1 MEVGGK
7 LYPASGVER
16 DSCPPT
22 LGIGHRALVTLTHAP
37 CPIPHA
43 QKLHPASGVEFFISA
58 VLELKLLNIKI
69 SMSDTKFTAPVAQ
82 ESLHLKLSE
91 RSPVFS
97 LREKI
102 LAIRNSLRPG
112 QQQMA
117 DWQSG
122 PLAISAVPGAGKSTG
137 MAAAA
142 AIAIARQYE
151 RSSSRRQL
159 VVVTFTRSAAA
170 NIKAKIRKFLR
181 DDLSLPQTGFF
192 VYTLHGLA
200 LNIASRHP
208 DLSGLQLENVTL
220 ITPTQ
225 THRFIRTAVEQ
236 WIANNPGIYLRLLE
250 GHQFD
255 GEETER
261 LRRQSVLRTEVL
273 PELANTVI
281 HEAKSSGIS
290 PEKLR
295 EWSKQTT
302 DEYAILSV
310 AAGLYEQYQNL
321 MRSRDFI
328 DYDDMILAALRVLEN
343 DSARRIEQNQIFAVF
358 EDEAQDS
365 SPLQT
370 QLLEILAS
378 DGGYEGMNTDAMNRV
393 STHSPLNLV
402 RVGDPNQAINSTFT
416 PADPIYFRQFC
427 EECDRIQRLATMD
440 QAGRS
445 TRIIIEAANFALK
458 WINNQSLAKTNNG
471 QQTPDNRQVPF
482 RLQTIRPV
490 ETNDPQNNANPAPV
504 GRGLELYTP
513 RDIHHT
519 VELLSQ
525 RVIELFGEDPTQNSA
540 AILVRENRQGRWL
553 GEALTSVCKEHNIT
567 LYDVGERDR
576 RSHVPQEI
584 LALLQFCDRPHSP
597 DYLKAALE
605 ALVQRQLIPTQDLN
619 ALASLPEEFLY
630 PGPLAAPQP
639 ETVQKAARLC
649 RNLLRARLE
658 LPLYQLIS
666 FLALTLNYDQAELAT
681 ADKLAER
688 VNQQIAGNSS
698 MGGML
703 SALSEIVSSERFEP
717 VETEDSE
724 ERYTRRGQLT
734 IITMHKAKG
743 LDWDYVFLPFLHENL
758 IPGRFWVPP
767 QSQFLG
773 DFTLSEVA
781 RAQIRAALHGE
792 FTIPDV
798 TQAWEQA
805 KHLKISEEYRLLY
818 VAMTRAKRLVWMS
831 AAQKAPFT
839 WSKPD
844 NLQEQA
850 PCPVF
855 PALKRQFPECVMNLA
870 VMAKQA

>member
-1 MEVGGK
+1 
-7 LYPASGVER
+7 
-16 DSCPPT
+16 
-22 LGIGHRALVTLTHAP
+22 
-37 CPIPHA
+37 
-43 QKLHPASGVEFFISA
+43 
-58 VLELKLLNIKI
+58 
-69 SMSDTKFTAPVAQ
+69 MSDTNFTTTVL
-82 ESLHLKLSE
+82 ESEISQS
-91 RSPVFS
+91 SPVFS

-102 LAIRNSLRPG
+102 LAIRKGLRQG

-117 DWQSG
+117 DWISG
-122 PLAISAVPGAGKSTG
+122 PLAVSAVPGAGKSTG

-151 RSSSRRQL
+151 NLALSRSSVHRQL

-170 NIKAKIRKFLR
+170 NIKAKIRKYLR
-181 DDLSLPQTGFF
+181 EDLSLPQTGFA

-200 LNIASRHP
+200 LNIASRYP
-208 DLSGLQLENVTL
+208 DLSGLELENLTL
-220 ITPTQ
+220 ITPSQ
-225 THRFIRTAVEQ
+225 SHRLLRTAVEQ
-236 WIANNPGIYLRLLE
+236 WINNNPSKYFRLLE
-250 GHQFD
+250 GQQFD

-273 PELANTVI
+273 PDLATTVI
-281 HEAKSSGIS
+281 HEAKSSGLS
-290 PEKLR
+290 PEQLQK
-295 EWSKQTT
+295 WSQQTS
-302 DEYAILSV
+302 DEYAILSI

-343 DSARRIEQNQIFAVF
+343 DSARRIEQNQVFAVF

-370 QLLEILAS
+370 RLLEILAS
-378 DGGYEGMNTDAMNRV
+378 NGDGEI
-393 STHSPLNLV
+393 SPHSPLNLV

-427 EECDRIQRLATMD
+427 EECDRVAKLATMN

-445 TRIIIEAANFALK
+445 TRIIIAAANFALEWVNSFYGAK
-458 WINNQSLAKTNNG
+458 NQKSPHLNASS
-471 QQTPDNRQVPF
+471 PF
-482 RLQTIRPV
+482 RPQTIYPV
-490 ETNDPQNNANPAPV
+490 DTSDPQKNANPAPV
-504 GRGLELYTP
+504 GKGLELYTP

-519 VELLSQ
+519 VELLAK
-525 RVIELFGEDPTQNSA
+525 RVVELFAPDPANTRA
-540 AILVRENRQGRWL
+540 AVLVRENRQGRWL
-553 GEALTSVCKEHNIT
+553 AEMLAPVCKEHKIT

-605 ALVQRQLIPTQDLN
+605 VLVQRQLIPTQDLN

-630 PGPLAAPQP
+630 PGPLAAPQAEP
-639 ETVQKAARLC
+639 AEKAAHLC
-649 RNLLRARLE
+649 RSLLRARLE

-666 FLALTLNYDQAELAT
+666 FLALALNYDQADLAT

-688 VNQQIAGNSS
+688 VNQQIAGGSS
-698 MGGML
+698 MGAML

-717 VETEDSE
+717 VETEDLE
-724 ERYTRRGQLT
+724 AHYTRPNQLT

-743 LDWDYVFLPFLHENL
+743 LDWDYVFMPFLHENL

-781 RAQIRAALHGE
+781 RALHGE
-792 FTIPDV
+792 SGIPDV

-805 KHLKISEEYRLLY
+805 KHLKTAEEYRLLY
-818 VAMTRAKRLVWMS
+818 VAMTRAKRLLWMS

-855 PALKRQFPECVMNLA
+855 PALKRQFPESIEV
-870 VMAKQA
+870 

>member
-1 MEVGGK
+1 MK
-7 LYPASGVER
+7 IKRS
-16 DSCPPT
+16 
-22 LGIGHRALVTLTHAP
+22 
-37 CPIPHA
+37 PIP
-43 QKLHPASGVEFFISA
+43 
-58 VLELKLLNIKI
+58 
-69 SMSDTKFTAPVAQ
+69 
-82 ESLHLKLSE
+82 
-91 RSPVFS
+91 S

-170 NIKAKIRKFLR
+170 NIKAKIRKDLKK
-181 DDLSLPQTGFF
+181 LSLPQMGFF

-200 LNIASRHP
+200 LNIASRHS

-225 THRFIRTAVEQ
+225 SHRFIRTAVEQ
-236 WIANNPGIYLRLLE
+236 WIGNNQDIYLRLLE

-290 PEKLR
+290 PELLR

-343 DSARRIEQNQIFAVF
+343 DSARRIEQNQVFAVF

-378 DGGYEGMNTDAMNRV
+378 DGEYEGKNSSLLTLNSSLSTDAMNLDPMNRV

-427 EECDRIQRLATMD
+427 EECDRIERLATMD

-445 TRIIIEAANFALK
+445 TKIIIEAANFALK
-458 WINNQSLAKTNNG
+458 WINSQWLATTNNK

-490 ETNDPQNNANPAPV
+490 DAGDPQTNANPAPV

-525 RVIELFGEDPTQNSA
+525 RVIKLFGEDPTQNSA

-553 GEALTSVCKEHNIT
+553 AEALTPVCKEHKIT

-619 ALASLPEEFLY
+619 TLASLPEEFLY
-630 PGPLAAPQP
+630 PGPLTATQS

-781 RAQIRAALHGE
+781 RAQIRATLHE
-792 FTIPDV
+792 ESTIPDV
-798 TQAWEQA
+798 SQAWEVA
-805 KHLKISEEYRLLY
+805 KNLKTSEEYRLLY
-818 VAMTRAKRLVWMS
+818 VAMTRAKLLLWMS

-855 PALKRQFPECVMNLA
+855 PALKRQFPECVINLGNDQTSL
-870 VMAKQA
+870 MKI

>member
-1 MEVGGK
+1 
-7 LYPASGVER
+7 
-16 DSCPPT
+16 
-22 LGIGHRALVTLTHAP
+22 
-37 CPIPHA
+37 
-43 QKLHPASGVEFFISA
+43 
-58 VLELKLLNIKI
+58 
-69 SMSDTKFTAPVAQ
+69 MSDTNFTHTVPS
-82 ESLHLKLSE
+82 ESLESQQSPVSHLGTEAMASLLLSE
-91 RSPVFS
+91 T
-97 LREKI
+97 LRERDATRTPAAGI
-102 LAIRNSLRPG
+102 ARIRSGLRPG

-117 DWQSG
+117 DWESG
-122 PLAISAVPGAGKSTG
+122 PLAVSAVPGAGKSTG

-142 AIAIARQYE
+142 AIAIARQYQPSAQS
-151 RSSSRRQL
+151 RTNWRRQL

-170 NIKAKIRKFLR
+170 NIKAKIRKYLR

-220 ITPTQ
+220 ITPSQ
-225 THRFIRTAVEQ
+225 SHRFIRTAVEQ
-236 WIANNPGIYLRLLE
+236 WIAKNPGHYLRLLE
-250 GHQFD
+250 GMQFD

-273 PELANTVI
+273 PDLATSVI
-281 HEAKSSGIS
+281 HEAKSSGLS
-290 PEKLR
+290 PDNLR
-295 EWSKQTT
+295 QWSQQTT
-302 DEYAILSV
+302 DAYGILTI

-321 MRSRDFI
+321 MRSREFI

-343 DSARRIEQNQIFAVF
+343 NSARRIEQNQVFAVF

-370 QLLEILAS
+370 RLLEILAS
-378 DGGYEGMNTDAMNRV
+378 DFEDGEISAL
-393 STHSPLNLV
+393 STQHSPINLI

-427 EECDRIQRLATMD
+427 EECDRLQRLATMD

-445 TRIIIEAANFALK
+445 TRIIIAAANFALEWVNSFYGTK
-458 WINNQSLAKTNNG
+458 KLSPSPPL
-471 QQTPDNRQVPF
+471 PF
-482 RLQTIRPV
+482 RPQRIRPV
-490 ETNDPQNNANPAPV
+490 DTGDPQTDANPAPV
-504 GRGLELYTP
+504 GGGLELYTP
-513 RDIHHT
+513 HDIHHT

-525 RVIELFGEDPTQNSA
+525 RVVELFAQEPSKVSGA
-540 AILVRENRQGRWL
+540 VLVREHRQGRWL
-553 GEALTSVCKEHNIT
+553 AEALTPVCKEHKIT

-576 RSHVPQEI
+576 RSHIPQEI

-605 ALVQRQLIPTQDLN
+605 VLVERQLIPTQDLN

-630 PGPLAAPQP
+630 PGPLASPQS
-639 ETVQKAARLC
+639 ETVHKASHLC
-649 RNLLRARLE
+649 CSLLRARLE
-658 LPLYQLIS
+658 LPMYQLIS

-688 VNQQIAGNSS
+688 VNQQIAGHSS
-698 MGGML
+698 MGAML
-703 SALSEIVSSERFEP
+703 AALSEIVSSERFEA
-717 VETEDSE
+717 VETEDLE
-724 ERYTRRGQLT
+724 ARYTRTGQLT

-781 RAQIRAALHGE
+781 RAQIRAALHSE
-792 FTIPDV
+792 SIIPDV

-805 KHLKISEEYRLLY
+805 KHLKTAEEYRLLY
-818 VAMTRAKRLVWMS
+818 VAMTRAKRLLWMS
-831 AAQKAPFT
+831 AALKAPFT
-839 WSKPD
+839 WSKPE

-855 PALKRQFPECVMNLA
+855 KALKSQFPECVY
-870 VMAKQA
+870 

>member
-1 MEVGGK
+1 
-7 LYPASGVER
+7 
-16 DSCPPT
+16 
-22 LGIGHRALVTLTHAP
+22 
-37 CPIPHA
+37 
-43 QKLHPASGVEFFISA
+43 
-58 VLELKLLNIKI
+58 
-69 SMSDTKFTAPVAQ
+69 MSDTNFTTTVL
-82 ESLHLKLSE
+82 ESEISQS
-91 RSPVFS
+91 SPVFS

-102 LAIRNSLRPG
+102 LAIRKGLRQG

-117 DWQSG
+117 DWISG
-122 PLAISAVPGAGKSTG
+122 PLAVSAVPGAGKSTG

-151 RSSSRRQL
+151 NLALSRSSVHRQL

-170 NIKAKIRKFLR
+170 NIKAKIRKYLR
-181 DDLSLPQTGFF
+181 EDLSLPQTGFA

-200 LNIASRHP
+200 LNIASRYP
-208 DLSGLQLENVTL
+208 DLSGLELENLTL
-220 ITPTQ
+220 ITPSQ
-225 THRFIRTAVEQ
+225 SHRLLRTAVEQ
-236 WIANNPGIYLRLLE
+236 WINNNPSKYFRLLE
-250 GHQFD
+250 GQQFD

-273 PELANTVI
+273 PDLATTVI
-281 HEAKSSGIS
+281 HEAKSSGLS
-290 PEKLR
+290 PEQLQK
-295 EWSKQTT
+295 WSQQTS
-302 DEYAILSV
+302 DEYAILSI

-343 DSARRIEQNQIFAVF
+343 DSARRIEQNQVFAVF

-370 QLLEILAS
+370 RLLEILAS
-378 DGGYEGMNTDAMNRV
+378 NGDGEI
-393 STHSPLNLV
+393 SPHSPLNLV

-427 EECDRIQRLATMD
+427 EECDRVAKLATMN

-445 TRIIIEAANFALK
+445 TRIIIAAANFALEWVNSFYGAK
-458 WINNQSLAKTNNG
+458 NQKSPHLNASS
-471 QQTPDNRQVPF
+471 PF
-482 RLQTIRPV
+482 RPQTIYPV
-490 ETNDPQNNANPAPV
+490 DTSDPQKNANPAPV
-504 GRGLELYTP
+504 GKGLELYTP

-519 VELLSQ
+519 VELLAK
-525 RVIELFGEDPTQNSA
+525 RVVELFAPDPANTRA
-540 AILVRENRQGRWL
+540 AVLVRENRQGRWL
-553 GEALTSVCKEHNIT
+553 AEMLAPVCKEHKIT

-605 ALVQRQLIPTQDLN
+605 VLVQRQLIPTQDLN

-630 PGPLAAPQP
+630 PGPLAAPQAEP
-639 ETVQKAARLC
+639 AEKAAHLC
-649 RNLLRARLE
+649 RSLLRARLE

-666 FLALTLNYDQAELAT
+666 FLALALNYDQADLAT

-688 VNQQIAGNSS
+688 VNQQIAGGSS
-698 MGGML
+698 MGAML

-717 VETEDSE
+717 VETEDLE
-724 ERYTRRGQLT
+724 AHYTRPNQLT

-743 LDWDYVFLPFLHENL
+743 LDWDYVFMPFLHENL

-792 FTIPDV
+792 SGIPDV

-805 KHLKISEEYRLLY
+805 KHLKTAEEYRLLY
-818 VAMTRAKRLVWMS
+818 VAMTRAKRLLWMS

-855 PALKRQFPECVMNLA
+855 PALKRQFPESIEV
-870 VMAKQA
+870 

>member
-1 MEVGGK
+1 
-7 LYPASGVER
+7 
-16 DSCPPT
+16 
-22 LGIGHRALVTLTHAP
+22 
-37 CPIPHA
+37 
-43 QKLHPASGVEFFISA
+43 
-58 VLELKLLNIKI
+58 
-69 SMSDTKFTAPVAQ
+69 MSDTNFTAIAPPASQASSMEVLQ
-82 ESLHLKLSE
+82 EK
-91 RSPVFS
+91 V
-97 LREKI
+97 
-102 LAIRNSLRPG
+102 LAIRKTLRPG

-142 AIAIARQYE
+142 AIAIARQYQNTIQS
-151 RSSSRRQL
+151 RPSNRRQL

-170 NIKAKIRKFLR
+170 NIKIKIREYLKQ
-181 DDLSLPQTGFF
+181 LSLPQTGFT

-208 DLSGLQLENVTL
+208 NLSGLELENVTL
-220 ITPTQ
+220 ITPNQ
-225 THRFIRTAVEQ
+225 SHRFIRTAVEQ
-236 WIANNPGIYLRLLE
+236 WVANHPRLYLQLLE
-250 GHQFD
+250 GQQFD

-273 PELANTVI
+273 PDLATTVI

-290 PEKLR
+290 PAKLR
-295 EWSKQTT
+295 EWSQQTI
-302 DEYAILSV
+302 DAYEILTIAS
-310 AAGLYEQYQNL
+310 GLYEEYQNL

-328 DYDDMILAALRVLEN
+328 DYDDMILAALRVLDN
-343 DSARRIEQNQIFAVF
+343 DSARRIEQNQVFAVF

-378 DGGYEGMNTDAMNRV
+378 DGNWGAGEQGSRGAEENTNNFTLPTQHSAL
-393 STHSPLNLV
+393 STQHSALSTQNSPLHLI

-416 PADPIYFRQFC
+416 PADPIYFREFC
-427 EECDRIQRLATMD
+427 QECDRSGKLATMD

-445 TRIIIEAANFALK
+445 TQMIIEAANFALQWVNSFYGAK
-458 WINNQSLAKTNNG
+458 NQKSPHLPSPFSL
-471 QQTPDNRQVPF
+471 QM
-482 RLQTIRPV
+482 IRPV
-490 ETNDPQNNANPAPV
+490 NQADVNPAAV
-504 GRGLELYTP
+504 GGGLELYTP

-519 VELLSQ
+519 AELLGN
-525 RVIELFGEDPTQNSA
+525 RVIELLTADPTKSVA
-540 AILVRENRQGRWL
+540 VLVRENRQGRWL
-553 GEALTSVCKEHNIT
+553 SQALEALCKEHKIT
-567 LYDVGERDR
+567 IFDVGESDR

-584 LALLQFCDRPHSP
+584 LTLLQFCDRPHSP
-597 DYLKAALE
+597 DYLKTALE
-605 ALVQRQLIPTQDLN
+605 VLVKRQLIPTQDLN

-630 PGPLAAPQP
+630 PGPLATPQA
-639 ETVQKAARLC
+639 ETVQKASHIC
-649 RNLLRARLE
+649 RSLLRARLE

-681 ADKLAER
+681 ADKLSER
-688 VNQQIAGNSS
+688 VNKQIASNNS
-698 MGGML
+698 MGSML
-703 SALSEIVSSERFEP
+703 SVLSEIVSSERFEP
-717 VETEDSE
+717 VETEDVE
-724 ERYTRRGQLT
+724 ARYTRAGQLT

-743 LDWDYVFLPFLHENL
+743 LDWNYVFLPFLHENL

-792 FTIPDV
+792 VSIPEV
-798 TQAWEQA
+798 TPAWEQA
-805 KHLKISEEYRLLY
+805 KHLKTAEEYRLLY
-818 VAMTRAKRLVWMS
+818 VAMTRAKQLLWMS

-855 PALKRQFPECVMNLA
+855 SALKRQFPDCS
-870 VMAKQA
+870 

>member
-1 MEVGGK
+1 
-7 LYPASGVER
+7 
-16 DSCPPT
+16 
-22 LGIGHRALVTLTHAP
+22 
-37 CPIPHA
+37 
-43 QKLHPASGVEFFISA
+43 
-58 VLELKLLNIKI
+58 
-69 SMSDTKFTAPVAQ
+69 MSDSKFTAPVVQ
-82 ESLHLKLSE
+82 ELLDSELSE
-91 RSPVFS
+91 RSPIPS
-97 LREKI
+97 LQEKI

-200 LNIASRHP
+200 LNIANRHS
-208 DLSGLQLENVTL
+208 DLSGLQLENVIL

-225 THRFIRTAVEQ
+225 SHRFIRTAVEQ
-236 WIANNPGIYLRLLE
+236 WIVNNPDVYLRLLE

-290 PEKLR
+290 PELLR

-343 DSARRIEQNQIFAVF
+343 DSARHIEQNQIFAVF

-378 DGGYEGMNTDAMNRV
+378 NREYQRDN
-393 STHSPLNLV
+393 SSLPTQHSALNLV

-427 EECDRIQRLATMD
+427 EECDRIERLATMD
-440 QAGRS
+440 RAGRS

-458 WINNQSLAKTNNG
+458 WINNQWLATTKTNNK
-471 QQTPDNRQVPF
+471 QQIPDNRQVPF

-490 ETNDPQNNANPAPV
+490 EVGDPQANANPAPV
-504 GRGLELYTP
+504 GQGLELYTP

-525 RVIELFGEDPTQNSA
+525 RVIELFGEDPTKNSA

-553 GEALTSVCKEHNIT
+553 AEALTPLCKEHKIT

-781 RAQIRAALHGE
+781 RAQIRATLHE
-792 FTIPDV
+792 ESVIPDV
-798 TQAWEQA
+798 SQAWEVA
-805 KHLKISEEYRLLY
+805 KNLKTSEEYRLLY
-818 VAMTRAKRLVWMS
+818 VAMTRAKLLLWMS

-855 PALKRQFPECVMNLA
+855 PALKRQFPECVVNLA
-870 VMAKQA
+870 AMSKQV

>member
-1 MEVGGK
+1 
-7 LYPASGVER
+7 
-16 DSCPPT
+16 
-22 LGIGHRALVTLTHAP
+22 
-37 CPIPHA
+37 
-43 QKLHPASGVEFFISA
+43 
-58 VLELKLLNIKI
+58 
-69 SMSDTKFTAPVAQ
+69 MSDSKFTAPVAQ
-82 ESLHLKLSE
+82 ESLHSELLE
-91 RSPVFS
+91 RSPIPS
-97 LREKI
+97 LRDKI
-102 LAIRNSLRPG
+102 LAIRNSLRSG

-117 DWQSG
+117 DWGSG

-151 RSSSRRQL
+151 RYAQSRPSSRRHL

-200 LNIASRHP
+200 LNIASRHS

-225 THRFIRTAVEQ
+225 SHRFIRTAVEQ
-236 WIANNPGIYLRLLE
+236 WIVNNPGTYLRLLE

-302 DEYAILSV
+302 DEYTILSV

-343 DSARRIEQNQIFAVF
+343 DSARRIEQNQVFAVF

-370 QLLEILAS
+370 QLLEILAR
-378 DGGYEGMNTDAMNRV
+378 DAGGDNSCTDAINRV
-393 STHSPLNLV
+393 SNSALNLV

-427 EECDRIQRLATMD
+427 EECDRIERLATMD

-490 ETNDPQNNANPAPV
+490 ETGDPQKNANPAPI

-519 VELLSQ
+519 VELLSK
-525 RVIELFGEDPTQNSA
+525 RVVELFGEDPTQNSA

-553 GEALTSVCKEHNIT
+553 GEALAPVCKEHKIT

-630 PGPLAAPQP
+630 PGPLATPQP
-639 ETVQKAARLC
+639 EIVQKAARLC

-781 RAQIRAALHGE
+781 RAQIRATLHGE
-792 FTIPDV
+792 STIPDV

-839 WSKPD
+839 WSKPE

-855 PALKRQFPECVMNLA
+855 PALKRQFPECVANLA
-870 VMAKQA
+870 VMAN

>member
-1 MEVGGK
+1 
-7 LYPASGVER
+7 
-16 DSCPPT
+16 
-22 LGIGHRALVTLTHAP
+22 
-37 CPIPHA
+37 
-43 QKLHPASGVEFFISA
+43 
-58 VLELKLLNIKI
+58 
-69 SMSDTKFTAPVAQ
+69 MSDSKFTAPVAQ
-82 ESLHLKLSE
+82 ESLYSKLSE
-91 RSPVFS
+91 RSPITN

-151 RSSSRRQL
+151 RSSSRSHL
-159 VVVTFTRSAAA
+159 IVVTFTRSAAA

-181 DDLSLPQTGFF
+181 DDLSLPQMGFF

-200 LNIASRHP
+200 LNIASRHS

-225 THRFIRTAVEQ
+225 SHRFIRTAVEQ

-343 DSARRIEQNQIFAVF
+343 DSARRIEQNQVFAVF

-378 DGGYEGMNTDAMNRV
+378 DGGDDSSLLTPNSSLPSTDAINRV
-393 STHSPLNLV
+393 SPHSSLNLV
-402 RVGDPNQAINSTFT
+402 RVGDPNQAINSSFT

-471 QQTPDNRQVPF
+471 QQISDNRQVPF

-490 ETNDPQNNANPAPV
+490 EVGDPQNNANPAAV

-553 GEALTSVCKEHNIT
+553 AEALTPVCKEHNIT

-792 FTIPDV
+792 STIPDV

-805 KHLKISEEYRLLY
+805 KHLKTSEEYRLLY

-870 VMAKQA
+870 VMTKQAGSKLLRN

>member
-1 MEVGGK
+1 
-7 LYPASGVER
+7 
-16 DSCPPT
+16 
-22 LGIGHRALVTLTHAP
+22 
-37 CPIPHA
+37 
-43 QKLHPASGVEFFISA
+43 
-58 VLELKLLNIKI
+58 
-69 SMSDTKFTAPVAQ
+69 MSDSKFTAPMAQ
-82 ESLHLKLSE
+82 ELLHSELSG
-91 RSPVFS
+91 RSPVS
-97 LREKI
+97 NLGEKI

-200 LNIASRHP
+200 LNIANRHS
-208 DLSGLQLENVTL
+208 DLSGLQLENVIL

-225 THRFIRTAVEQ
+225 SHRFIRAAVEQ
-236 WIANNPGIYLRLLE
+236 WIVNNTDVYLRLLE

-290 PEKLR
+290 PELLR

-343 DSARRIEQNQIFAVF
+343 DSARHIEQNQIFAVF

-378 DGGYEGMNTDAMNRV
+378 NREYPRENSSLPTPNSAL
-393 STHSPLNLV
+393 STQHGLNAPLPLTALNLV

-427 EECDRIQRLATMD
+427 EECDRIERLATMD
-440 QAGRS
+440 RAGRS

-458 WINNQSLAKTNNG
+458 WINNQWLATTKTNNK

-490 ETNDPQNNANPAPV
+490 EVGDPQANANPAPV

-525 RVIELFGEDPTQNSA
+525 RVIELFGEDPTKNSA

-553 GEALTSVCKEHNIT
+553 AEALTPLCKEHKII

-630 PGPLAAPQP
+630 PGPLAEPQP
-639 ETVQKAARLC
+639 ETVQKAARMC
-649 RNLLRARLE
+649 RSLLRARLE

-688 VNQQIAGNSS
+688 VNQQIAGNNS

-773 DFTLSEVA
+773 DFILSEVA
-781 RAQIRAALHGE
+781 RAQIRATLHE
-792 FTIPDV
+792 ESIIPDV
-798 TQAWEQA
+798 SQAWEVA
-805 KHLKISEEYRLLY
+805 KNLKTSEEYRLLY
-818 VAMTRAKRLVWMS
+818 VAMTRAKLLLWMS

-855 PALKRQFPECVMNLA
+855 PALKRQFPECMVNLA
-870 VMAKQA
+870 AISKQV

>member
-1 MEVGGK
+1 
-7 LYPASGVER
+7 
-16 DSCPPT
+16 
-22 LGIGHRALVTLTHAP
+22 
-37 CPIPHA
+37 
-43 QKLHPASGVEFFISA
+43 
-58 VLELKLLNIKI
+58 
-69 SMSDTKFTAPVAQ
+69 MSDSKFTATVPQ
-82 ESLHLKLSE
+82 ELLNSELSE
-91 RSPVFS
+91 RSPVPS

-151 RSSSRRQL
+151 RSSSRRHL

-181 DDLSLPQTGFF
+181 DDLFLPQTGFF

-225 THRFIRTAVEQ
+225 SHRFIRTAVEQ

-343 DSARRIEQNQIFAVF
+343 DSARRIEQNQVFAVF

-378 DGGYEGMNTDAMNRV
+378 DVDSSLLTP
-393 STHSPLNLV
+393 HSPLNLV

-427 EECDRIQRLATMD
+427 EECDRIERLATMD

-458 WINNQSLAKTNNG
+458 WINSQSLAATNNK

-490 ETNDPQNNANPAPV
+490 EAGDPQKGANPAPV

-525 RVIELFGEDPTQNSA
+525 RVIELFSEDPTQHSA
-540 AILVRENRQGRWL
+540 AVLVRENRQGRWL
-553 GEALTSVCKEHNIT
+553 AEALTPVCKEHKIT

-576 RSHVPQEI
+576 RSRVPQEI

-605 ALVQRQLIPTQDLN
+605 ALVPRQLIPTQDLN

-630 PGPLAAPQP
+630 PGPLAAPQS

-658 LPLYQLIS
+658 LPPYQLIS
-666 FLALTLNYDQAELAT
+666 FLALTLNYDKAELAT

-724 ERYTRRGQLT
+724 ERYTRPGQLT

-743 LDWDYVFLPFLHENL
+743 IDWDYVFLPFLHENL

-792 FTIPDV
+792 YTIPDV

-839 WSKPD
+839 WSKPE

-870 VMAKQA
+870 AMTKQV

>member
-1 MEVGGK
+1 
-7 LYPASGVER
+7 
-16 DSCPPT
+16 
-22 LGIGHRALVTLTHAP
+22 
-37 CPIPHA
+37 
-43 QKLHPASGVEFFISA
+43 
-58 VLELKLLNIKI
+58 
-69 SMSDTKFTAPVAQ
+69 MSDSKFTAPVAQ
-82 ESLHLKLSE
+82 ELLHSELLE
-91 RSPVFS
+91 RSPTLS

-151 RSSSRRQL
+151 RSSFRRQL

-170 NIKAKIRKFLR
+170 NIKAKIRKDLKK
-181 DDLSLPQTGFF
+181 LSLPQTGFF

-200 LNIASRHP
+200 LNIAGRHP

-225 THRFIRTAVEQ
+225 SHRFIRNAVEQ
-236 WIANNPGIYLRLLE
+236 WIVNNPDIYLRLLE

-290 PEKLR
+290 PQLLR
-295 EWSKQTT
+295 EWSKETT
-302 DEYAILSV
+302 DEYAILSI

-343 DSARRIEQNQIFAVF
+343 DSARRIEQNQVFAVF

-378 DGGYEGMNTDAMNRV
+378 DGGEEAGGRERIITPQSSV
-393 STHSPLNLV
+393 ISHQSTLNLV

-427 EECDRIQRLATMD
+427 EECDRIERLATMD

-458 WINNQSLAKTNNG
+458 WINSQWLATTNNK
-471 QQTPDNRQVPF
+471 QQIPDNRQVPF

-490 ETNDPQNNANPAPV
+490 EVGDPQPNANPAPV

-553 GEALTSVCKEHNIT
+553 AEALTPLCKEHKII

-597 DYLKAALE
+597 DYIKAALE

-619 ALASLPEEFLY
+619 ILASLPEEFLY

-649 RNLLRARLE
+649 RSLLRARLE

-781 RAQIRAALHGE
+781 RAQIRATLHE
-792 FTIPDV
+792 ESIIPDV
-798 TQAWEQA
+798 SQAWEVA
-805 KHLKISEEYRLLY
+805 KNLKTSEEYRLLY
-818 VAMTRAKRLVWMS
+818 VAMTRAKLLLWMS

-855 PALKRQFPECVMNLA
+855 PALKRQFPEYVVNSTLFKMSN
-870 VMAKQA
+870 

>member
-1 MEVGGK
+1 
-7 LYPASGVER
+7 
-16 DSCPPT
+16 
-22 LGIGHRALVTLTHAP
+22 
-37 CPIPHA
+37 
-43 QKLHPASGVEFFISA
+43 
-58 VLELKLLNIKI
+58 
-69 SMSDTKFTAPVAQ
+69 MSDSKFTAPMAQ
-82 ESLHLKLSE
+82 ELLHSELSE
-91 RSPVFS
+91 RSPVPN
-97 LREKI
+97 LGEKI

-181 DDLSLPQTGFF
+181 DDLCLPQTGFF

-200 LNIASRHP
+200 LNIANRHS
-208 DLSGLQLENVTL
+208 DLSGLQLENVIL

-225 THRFIRTAVEQ
+225 SHRFIRTAVEQ
-236 WIANNPGIYLRLLE
+236 WIVNNPDVYLRLLE

-343 DSARRIEQNQIFAVF
+343 DSARHIEQNQIFAVF

-378 DGGYEGMNTDAMNRV
+378 NGEYQRENSSLPTPNSPLLTQHSARAKRPATAN
-393 STHSPLNLV
+393 STQHSALNLV

-427 EECDRIQRLATMD
+427 EECDRIERLATMD

-458 WINNQSLAKTNNG
+458 WINNQWLATTKTNNK
-471 QQTPDNRQVPF
+471 QQIPENRQVPF

-490 ETNDPQNNANPAPV
+490 EAGDPQVNANPAPI

-525 RVIELFGEDPTQNSA
+525 RVIELFSEDPTKNSA

-553 GEALTSVCKEHNIT
+553 AEALIPLCKEHKIL

-630 PGPLAAPQP
+630 PGPLAEPQP

-649 RNLLRARLE
+649 RSLLRARLE

-781 RAQIRAALHGE
+781 RAQIRATLHE
-792 FTIPDV
+792 ESIIPDV
-798 TQAWEQA
+798 SQAWEVA
-805 KHLKISEEYRLLY
+805 KNLKTSEEYRLLY
-818 VAMTRAKRLVWMS
+818 VAMTRAKLLLWMS

-855 PALKRQFPECVMNLA
+855 PALKRQFPEFVVNLA
-870 VMAKQA
+870 AMSKQA

>member
-1 MEVGGK
+1 
-7 LYPASGVER
+7 
-16 DSCPPT
+16 
-22 LGIGHRALVTLTHAP
+22 
-37 CPIPHA
+37 
-43 QKLHPASGVEFFISA
+43 
-58 VLELKLLNIKI
+58 
-69 SMSDTKFTAPVAQ
+69 MSESKFTAPVAQ
-82 ESLHLKLSE
+82 ESLNSE
-91 RSPVFS
+91 FSDRSPILS

-102 LAIRNSLRPG
+102 LAIRNGLRPG

-151 RSSSRRQL
+151 RSSSRRHL

-170 NIKAKIRKFLR
+170 NIKAKIRKDLKK
-181 DDLSLPQTGFF
+181 LSLPQTGFF

-208 DLSGLQLENVTL
+208 DLSGLQLENITL

-225 THRFIRTAVEQ
+225 SHRFIRTAVEQ
-236 WIANNPGIYLRLLE
+236 WIANNPERYLRLLE

-343 DSARRIEQNQIFAVF
+343 DSARRYEQKQVFAVF

-378 DGGYEGMNTDAMNRV
+378 DGGDNSCTDAIHRV
-393 STHSPLNLV
+393 STHSSLNLV

-427 EECDRIQRLATMD
+427 EECDRIKRLATMD

-458 WINNQSLAKTNNG
+458 WINNQQSAKTNNG
-471 QQTPDNRQVPF
+471 QQTTYKPQLPF

-490 ETNDPQNNANPAPV
+490 EVGDPQSNANPAPM

-553 GEALTSVCKEHNIT
+553 AEALTTVCKECKII

-630 PGPLAAPQP
+630 PGPLAAPQS
-639 ETVQKAARLC
+639 ESVQKTARLC
-649 RNLLRARLE
+649 RSLLRARLE

-688 VNQQIAGNSS
+688 VNQQIASNSS

-724 ERYTRRGQLT
+724 ERYTRSGQLT

-781 RAQIRAALHGE
+781 RAQIRATLHE
-792 FTIPDV
+792 ESTIPDV
-798 TQAWEQA
+798 SQAWEVA
-805 KHLKISEEYRLLY
+805 KHLKTSEEYRLLY

-839 WSKPD
+839 WSKPE

-870 VMAKQA
+870 ALIK

>member
-1 MEVGGK
+1 
-7 LYPASGVER
+7 
-16 DSCPPT
+16 
-22 LGIGHRALVTLTHAP
+22 
-37 CPIPHA
+37 
-43 QKLHPASGVEFFISA
+43 
-58 VLELKLLNIKI
+58 
-69 SMSDTKFTAPVAQ
+69 MSDANFTATMPQ
-82 ESLHLKLSE
+82 ESLQSQLSQP
-91 RSPVFS
+91 SPILS
-97 LREKI
+97 LREKT

-122 PLAISAVPGAGKSTG
+122 PLAVSAVPGAGKSTG

-151 RSSSRRQL
+151 RYDGSRSSSRRQL

-170 NIKAKIRKFLR
+170 NIKAKIRNYLR

-200 LNIASRHP
+200 LNIASRHS

-220 ITPTQ
+220 ITPSQ
-225 THRFIRTAVEQ
+225 SHRFIRTAVEQ
-236 WIANNPGIYLRLLE
+236 WIANNPGRYSRLLE

-273 PELANTVI
+273 PELATTVI

-295 EWSKQTT
+295 EWSQQTT
-302 DEYAILSV
+302 DEYAILRV
-310 AAGLYEQYQNL
+310 ASGLYEQYQNL

-328 DYDDMILAALRVLEN
+328 DYDDMILAALRVMEN
-343 DSARRIEQNQIFAVF
+343 DSARRIEQNQVFAVF

-378 DGGYEGMNTDAMNRV
+378 DPGGGAGKQGEDSLL
-393 STHSPLNLV
+393 STQDSALNLV

-427 EECDRIQRLATMD
+427 EECDRAERLATMD

-445 TRIIIEAANFALK
+445 TKIIIEAANFALEWVNSFYGVK
-458 WINNQSLAKTNNG
+458 SRDAINRVCQESKVQTRLIASVPHNAITSL
-471 QQTPDNRQVPF
+471 PF
-482 RLQTIRPV
+482 RPQKIRTV
-490 ETNDPQNNANPAPV
+490 EIGDPQKNANPAPL

-519 VELLSQ
+519 SELLSQ
-525 RVIELFGEDPTQNSA
+525 RVIELFAQDPTKISA
-540 AILVRENRQGRWL
+540 AVLVRENRQGRWL
-553 GEALTSVCKEHNIT
+553 AEALTPICKEHQIT

-576 RSHVPQEI
+576 RSHVPQEV

-630 PGPLAAPQP
+630 PGPLAPPQP
-639 ETVQKAARLC
+639 EAVQKASHLC
-649 RNLLRARLE
+649 RSLLRARLE

-698 MGGML
+698 MGTML
-703 SALSEIVSSERFEP
+703 SALSEIVNSERFEP
-717 VETEDSE
+717 VETDDSE
-724 ERYTRRGQLT
+724 ARYTRAGQLT

-781 RAQIRAALHGE
+781 RAQLRAALHGE
-792 FTIPDV
+792 SNIPDV

-805 KHLKISEEYRLLY
+805 KHLKTAEEYRLLY
-818 VAMTRAKRLVWMS
+818 VAMTRAKQLLWMS

-839 WSKPD
+839 WSKPE

-855 PALKRQFPECVMNLA
+855 GALKRQFPECVS
-870 VMAKQA
+870 

>member
-1 MEVGGK
+1 
-7 LYPASGVER
+7 
-16 DSCPPT
+16 
-22 LGIGHRALVTLTHAP
+22 
-37 CPIPHA
+37 
-43 QKLHPASGVEFFISA
+43 
-58 VLELKLLNIKI
+58 
-69 SMSDTKFTAPVAQ
+69 MSDTNFIEQVTQ
-82 ESLHLKLSE
+82 ESLFSELSDK
-91 RSPVFS
+91 SPVS
-97 LREKI
+97 TLREEAI
-102 LAIRNSLRPG
+102 ARIRNSLRPG

-117 DWQSG
+117 DWYAG
-122 PLAISAVPGAGKSTG
+122 PLAVSAVPGAGKSTG

-151 RSSSRRQL
+151 RAAQSRLSSRRQL

-170 NIKAKIRKFLR
+170 NIKAKIRKYLR
-181 DDLSLPQTGFF
+181 EDLSLPQTGFA

-220 ITPTQ
+220 ITPNQ
-225 THRFIRTAVEQ
+225 SHRFIRTAVEQ
-236 WIANNPGIYLRLLE
+236 WIANNQTTYLRLLE
-250 GHQFD
+250 GSQFD

-273 PELANTVI
+273 PDLATTVI
-281 HEAKSSGIS
+281 HEAKSSGLS
-290 PEKLR
+290 PEDLR
-295 EWSKQTT
+295 QWNEQTT
-302 DEYAILSV
+302 DPYAILSV
-310 AAGLYEQYQNL
+310 AAGLYEQYQKL

-343 DSARRIEQNQIFAVF
+343 DSARRLEQNQVFAVF

-370 QLLEILAS
+370 RLLEILAS
-378 DGGYEGMNTDAMNRV
+378 DMGDKGDKEDKGDNFLLLTP
-393 STHSPLNLV
+393 HSGLNLV

-427 EECDRIQRLATMD
+427 EECDRLRRLATMD
-440 QAGRS
+440 RAGRS
-445 TRIIIEAANFALK
+445 TRIVIEAANFALE
-458 WINNQSLAKTNNG
+458 WINSFYGVKLQQSSHGSISSL
-471 QQTPDNRQVPF
+471 PF
-482 RLQTIRPV
+482 RDQRICPV
-490 ETNDPQNNANPAPV
+490 DTGDPQQDANPAPV

-519 VELLSQ
+519 VELLSK
-525 RVIELFGEDPTQNSA
+525 RAIELFAEDPTKVSA
-540 AILVRENRQGRWL
+540 AVLVRENRQGRWL
-553 GEALTSVCKEHNIT
+553 AEALEPICKEHKIT

-576 RSHVPQEI
+576 RSHIPQEI

-605 ALVQRQLIPTQDLN
+605 VLVERQLIPTQDLN

-630 PGPLAAPQP
+630 PGPLAAPQT
-639 ETVQKAARLC
+639 ETVQKAAHLC
-649 RNLLRARLE
+649 RSLLRARLE
-658 LPLYQLIS
+658 LPIYQLIS
-666 FLALTLNYDQAELAT
+666 FLALALNYDQAELAT

-698 MGGML
+698 MGAML
-703 SALSEIVSSERFEP
+703 SALSEIVSSERFEA
-717 VETEDSE
+717 VETEDLE
-724 ERYTRRGQLT
+724 ARYTRNGQLT

-781 RAQIRAALHGE
+781 RAQVRAALHNE
-792 FTIPDV
+792 SRIPEV
-798 TQAWEQA
+798 SQAWEIA
-805 KHLKISEEYRLLY
+805 KHLKTAEEYRLLY
-818 VAMTRAKRLVWMS
+818 VAMTRAKRLLWMS

-839 WSKPD
+839 WSKPE

-855 PALKRQFPECVMNLA
+855 PALKRQFPDCVVSGATEVNRNLD
-870 VMAKQA
+870 

>member
-1 MEVGGK
+1 
-7 LYPASGVER
+7 
-16 DSCPPT
+16 
-22 LGIGHRALVTLTHAP
+22 
-37 CPIPHA
+37 
-43 QKLHPASGVEFFISA
+43 
-58 VLELKLLNIKI
+58 
-69 SMSDTKFTAPVAQ
+69 MSDINFTDPVPY
-82 ESLHLKLSE
+82 ESE
-91 RSPVFS
+91 REISQQSASSV
-97 LREKI
+97 RETAVA
-102 LAIRNSLRPG
+102 LIRNSLRLG

-117 DWQSG
+117 DWRFG
-122 PLAISAVPGAGKSTG
+122 PLAVSAVPGAGKSTG
-137 MAAAA
+137 MAATA

-151 RSSSRRQL
+151 SSNRTSTRRQL
-159 VVVTFTRSAAA
+159 IVVTFTRSAAA
-170 NIKAKIRKFLR
+170 NIKLKIREYLR
-181 DDLSLPQTGFF
+181 DKLSLPQTGFT

-200 LNIASRHP
+200 LNIASRHAN
-208 DLSGLQLENVTL
+208 LSGLQLENVTL
-220 ITPTQ
+220 ITPSQ
-225 THRFIRTAVEQ
+225 SHRFIRTAVEQ
-236 WIANNPGIYLRLLE
+236 WIGNNSDHYFRLLE

-273 PELANTVI
+273 PELALTVI

-290 PEKLR
+290 PEQLR

-343 DSARRIEQNQIFAVF
+343 DSARRIEQNQVFAVF

-370 QLLEILAS
+370 KLLEILAS
-378 DGGYEGMNTDAMNRV
+378 DGEEWGSGGAGGAGEAGEAGGAGGVRITNAQCPMPN
-393 STHSPLNLV
+393 SPINLV
-402 RVGDPNQAINSTFT
+402 RVGDPNQAINSSFT

-427 EECDRIQRLATMD
+427 EQCQRQDRLVTMY

-445 TRIIIEAANFALK
+445 TGIIIEAANFALEWVNGLYK
-458 WINNQSLAKTNNG
+458 KDSIKDGANNRIST
-471 QQTPDNRQVPF
+471 TPF
-482 RLQTIRPV
+482 RPQTIYPV
-490 ETNDPQNNANPAPV
+490 EPNHHQNDVNPQPI

-525 RVIELFGEDPTQNSA
+525 RVIELFAEDPTNTRA
-540 AILVRENRQGRWL
+540 AVLVRENRQGRWL
-553 GEALTSVCKEHNIT
+553 AEALAPVCKEHQIV

-576 RSHVPQEI
+576 HSHVPEDI
-584 LALLQFCDRPHSP
+584 LAILQFCDRPHSP

-605 ALVQRQLIPTQDLN
+605 VLVQRQLIPTQDLN

-630 PGPLAAPQP
+630 PGPLAPPQT
-639 ETVQKAARLC
+639 ESVQKACRLC
-649 RNLLRARLE
+649 RSLLRARLE

-666 FLALTLNYDQAELAT
+666 FIALVLNYDQAELAT

-688 VNQQIAGNSS
+688 VNRQIAGNSS
-698 MGGML
+698 LGAML
-703 SALSEIVSSERFEP
+703 AALSEIVSSERFEP
-717 VETEDSE
+717 VETEDVE
-724 ERYTRRGQLT
+724 ARYTRPGQLT

-743 LDWDYVFLPFLHENL
+743 LDWDFVFLPFLHENL

-767 QSQFLG
+767 QRQFLG

-792 FTIPDV
+792 ESIPS
-798 TQAWEQA
+798 TTAAWEQA
-805 KHLKISEEYRLLY
+805 KHLKTAEEYRLLY
-818 VAMTRAKRLVWMS
+818 VAMTRAKRLLWMS
-831 AAQKAPFT
+831 AAKMAPFT

-844 NLQEQA
+844 NLQQQA
-850 PCPVF
+850 ACPVF
-855 PALKRQFPECVMNLA
+855 PALKQQFPGCAMMTTVL
-870 VMAKQA
+870 K

>member
-1 MEVGGK
+1 
-7 LYPASGVER
+7 
-16 DSCPPT
+16 
-22 LGIGHRALVTLTHAP
+22 
-37 CPIPHA
+37 
-43 QKLHPASGVEFFISA
+43 
-58 VLELKLLNIKI
+58 
-69 SMSDTKFTAPVAQ
+69 MSDTNFTAALPP
-82 ESLHLKLSE
+82 ESLHPELSE
-91 RSPVFS
+91 RSPVSS
-97 LREKI
+97 LRAEAI
-102 LAIRNSLRPG
+102 ARIRNGLRPG

-200 LNIASRHP
+200 LNIASRHS

-225 THRFIRTAVEQ
+225 SHRFIRTAVEQ

-302 DEYAILSV
+302 DEYAILSI

-378 DGGYEGMNTDAMNRV
+378 DGGNEEGGRERIITPQSSVISHQSA
-393 STHSPLNLV
+393 LNLV

-458 WINNQSLAKTNNG
+458 WINNQSLATTNNG
-471 QQTPDNRQVPF
+471 QKIPDNRQVPF

-490 ETNDPQNNANPAPV
+490 ETNDPQKNANPAPV

-553 GEALTSVCKEHNIT
+553 GEALASVCKEHNIT

-649 RNLLRARLE
+649 RSLLRARLE

-792 FTIPDV
+792 STIPDV

-855 PALKRQFPECVMNLA
+855 PALKRQFPECVMNLG